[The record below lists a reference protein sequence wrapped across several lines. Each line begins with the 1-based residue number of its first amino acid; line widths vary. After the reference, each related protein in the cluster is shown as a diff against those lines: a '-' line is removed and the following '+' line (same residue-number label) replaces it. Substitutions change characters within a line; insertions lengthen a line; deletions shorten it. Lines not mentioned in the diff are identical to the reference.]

1 MWTLLEFSKAFDT
14 VNCYI
19 LLNKLHKYGVRGIA
33 LDWFR
38 SYLLIRTQYVEIG
51 DVDGKDQ
58 NDFVDI

>member
-1 MWTLLEFSKAFDT
+1 MS
-14 VNCYI
+14 
-19 LLNKLHKYGVRGIA
+19 NKLHKYGVRGIA

-58 NDFVDI
+58 NDSVDI